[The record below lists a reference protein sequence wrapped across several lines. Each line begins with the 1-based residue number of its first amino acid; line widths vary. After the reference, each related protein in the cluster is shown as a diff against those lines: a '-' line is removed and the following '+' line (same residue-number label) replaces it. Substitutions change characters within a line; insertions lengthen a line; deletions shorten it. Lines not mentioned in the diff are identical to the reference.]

1 MYILFVYI
9 LLKRVSHYELS
20 VLSMSVMGLQKT
32 TKVWIGCEP
41 YSGIFLDF
49 LKLCKALNEYVKGYI
64 I

>member
-9 LLKRVSHYELS
+9 LLKLVSHYDLS

-32 TKVWIGCEP
+32 TKVWIP
-41 YSGIFLDF
+41 YSGIFLDFLNF